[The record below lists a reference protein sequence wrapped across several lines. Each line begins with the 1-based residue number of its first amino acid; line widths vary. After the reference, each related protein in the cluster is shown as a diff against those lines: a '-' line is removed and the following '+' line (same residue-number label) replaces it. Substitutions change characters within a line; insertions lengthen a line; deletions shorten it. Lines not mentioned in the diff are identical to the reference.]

1 MKDQERLYFIKK
13 RINYMVLKASRTGKK
28 NQLID
33 DFLWLIDKAEK
44 AINKK

>member
-1 MKDQERLYFIKK
+1 MNDQERLNFIKK
-13 RINYMVLKASRTGKK
+13 RINYLVLKMSRGKGK